1 VTKTYDARLATRITS
16 SVDTRLRQL
25 ALLHRRR
32 ISHLLDD
39 VLDAALPS
47 SEDLA
52 ARFAHLTTTGHGTPA
67 QPPPAA
73 TRHMATSDPSPAG
86 PASADH
92 TRPR

>member
-1 VTKTYDARLATRITS
+1 VAKDYTARLAARITP

-39 VLDAALPS
+39 VLDAALPT

-52 ARFAHLTTTGHGTPA
+52 AQFTARTRTTHPRHRPSATP
-67 QPPPAA
+67 
-73 TRHMATSDPSPAG
+73 REG
-86 PASADH
+86 
-92 TRPR
+92 TRPVDTAAGSSGTTQPR